1 MKKDVWPRSMFRHV
15 ALLVLLS
22 VVLTAVVGVVLWLM
36 LAQPDLTATAPAPG
50 NRPLTAAERLDSL
63 KLALAVVAG
72 IGGIVALTVAYR
84 KQRQGE
90 AAERREETKL
100 FTERFV
106 KASEQLGH
114 DSPRVRVAGAYAMAE
129 LADDWAHGR
138 QMCVDV
144 LCAYIRLPYEHEDQ
158 GERQVRWTL
167 FRIIRNHL
175 RSDPKWGRVKWS
187 DCRFS
192 FEGAVIDGADL
203 SQVELSAPG
212 NMSFYG
218 VRFIGWFTFA
228 GARVDGAPVWFD
240 RARFESADVTFQGAQ
255 FRGSR
260 VAFEGAEFAG
270 GTVTFEGL
278 VADPG
283 AVTLDGATHSGGE
296 VAWGPLAPLPRPVIP
311 QRRRFRLR
319 GRAPR

>member
-1 MKKDVWPRSMFRHV
+1 MFRHV
-15 ALLVLLS
+15 ALLV
-22 VVLTAVVGVVLWLM
+22 VVSLALTVVVGFVLWLL
-36 LAQPDLTATAPAPG
+36 LAKPDLATTTPPATGP
-50 NRPLTAAERLDSL
+50 RPLTAAERLDSL

-106 KASEQLGH
+106 KSSEQLGH

-129 LADDWAHGR
+129 LADDWASGR

-144 LCAYIRLPYEHEDQ
+144 LCAYIRLPYETDDES
-158 GERQVRWTL
+158 ERQVRWTL

-175 RSDPKWGRVKWS
+175 RPDPKWGRVKWS

-203 SQVELSAPG
+203 SKVQLDAQG
-212 NMSFYG
+212 NMSFFG
-218 VRFIGWFTFA
+218 VRFIGWFDFA
-228 GARVDGAPVWFD
+228 EARLGGAPVWFN
-240 RARFESADVTFQGAQ
+240 RARFESGDVSFQGAD
-255 FRGSR
+255 FRGSQ
-260 VAFEGAEFAG
+260 VVFEAVEFAG
-270 GTVTFEGL
+270 GMVTFEGL
-278 VADPG
+278 EADPDS
-283 AVTLDGATHSGGE
+283 VILDGAAHTGGE
-296 VAWGPLAPLPRPVIP
+296 VVWGPLAALPRPVP
-311 QRRRFRLR
+311 ARRRFRI
-319 GRAPR
+319 GRRAGR

>member
-1 MKKDVWPRSMFRHV
+1 MFRHV
-15 ALLVLLS
+15 TLLVGVS
-22 VVLTAVVGVVLWLM
+22 VALTVAVGFVLWLL
-36 LAQPDLTATAPAPG
+36 LAKPDLATTTPPATGP
-50 NRPLTAAERLDSL
+50 RPLTAAERLDSL

-106 KASEQLGH
+106 KSSEQLGH

-129 LADDWAHGR
+129 LADDWPSGR

-144 LCAYIRLPYEHEDQ
+144 LCAYIRLPYEEADQ

-175 RSDPKWGRVKWS
+175 RPDLKWGRVKWT

-192 FEGAVIDGADL
+192 FEGAVIDDADL
-203 SQVELSAPG
+203 SGLCLSGLG

-218 VRFIGWFTFA
+218 VRFIGRFDFS
-228 GARVDGAPVWFD
+228 GVRLNGAPVWFD
-240 RARFESADVTFQGAQ
+240 RARFAGVLAHLDRAD

-260 VAFEGAEFAG
+260 VSFDDAEFSAGKVIFEGLAHDA
-270 GTVTFEGL
+270 GTVTM
-278 VADPG
+278 DG
-283 AVTLDGATHSGGE
+283 AVHTGGE
-296 VAWGPLAPLPRPVIP
+296 VSWGPLTPLLRQVTGR
-311 QRRRFRLR
+311 RRRFRIG
-319 GRAPR
+319 GRATR

>member
-1 MKKDVWPRSMFRHV
+1 MFRHV
-15 ALLVLLS
+15 ALLVVVS
-22 VVLTAVVGVVLWLM
+22 VALTVVVGFVLWLL
-36 LAQPDLTATAPAPG
+36 LAKPDLAATTAPATGP
-50 NRPLTAAERLDSL
+50 RPLTAAERLDSL

-106 KASEQLGH
+106 KSSEQLGH

-129 LADDWAHGR
+129 LADDWALGR

-144 LCAYIRLPYEHEDQ
+144 LCAYIRLPYEQDDQ

-175 RSDPKWGRVKWS
+175 RPAEKWGRVKWS

-192 FEGAVIDGADL
+192 FEGGVIDAADL
-203 SQVELSAPG
+203 SEVHLSAHG

-218 VRFIGWFTFA
+218 ARFVGRFDFA
-228 GARVDGAPVWFD
+228 EVSLAGAPVWFN
-240 RARFESADVTFQGAQ
+240 RARFEGVDASFRGAD

-260 VAFEGAEFAG
+260 VEFKEAEFAG
-270 GTVTFEGL
+270 GAVTFEGL
-278 VADPG
+278 AADPG
-283 AVTLDGATHSGGE
+283 SVSLDGAVHSGGE
-296 VAWGPLAPLPRPVIP
+296 VAWGPLAPLPRPVTP
-311 QRRRFRLR
+311 RRRFRLR
-319 GRAPR
+319 GRAAR